1 MLESLAAALLS
12 AFCYGIAAVMQA
24 MAVRS
29 ATRRPELAGSPPGHP
44 GNPGDPGDPGSPGA
58 VGRPG
63 VALPP
68 GAAGSPEV
76 AGLPGPARLPG
87 VAGLPGAAGP
97 PIAGGVPGPVA
108 APAAAP
114 VTGVDPGLVMRM
126 LGQWPFLVSIGID
139 LLGFLAQLVAL
150 ARLPLFAVQAII
162 AANLAVTAVCAAWL
176 MRVRLS
182 PREWLAVTGVVA
194 GVGLL
199 GASAGA
205 EGATR
210 AGFGV
215 ELGLIIA
222 VAVVAVA
229 GLAAARLRGP
239 YLAGLT
245 LVVAVAL
252 PAVATVYHSVF
263 HGDQGLSVYLPPV
276 PDALGPDFP
285 LERWQAWFAVAAAL
299 LTLLVL
305 ANLVRGRFGRSMRAI
320 RDNEVAAS
328 LAGIPVA
335 RVQVTAFVVSAACA
349 GLGGGMFAVLSQ
361 SVSPDAFTLTLSLN
375 LLLAVV
381 IGGAGSLA
389 GAVWGSLLLV
399 LLRYWADQLTGNLPV
414 SPGLRTRLAG
424 NLPLAVFGL
433 LLIVVMVAA
442 PGGVQG
448 LLTRAG
454 RRVRGRWKGRSARR
468 AGLPAPEAEPP
479 APVASHS

>member
-1 MLESLAAALLS
+1 MTLLRHLTGTAVAAIVLFGLTYLVDPFRDYQLATAAAYLCAAAGLTVLIGLGGQVSLGHGALMAVGAYTVAMVQNQFGNHGVSAQWTVVASLAAGVLT
-12 AFCYGIAAVMQA
+12 
-24 MAVRS
+24 
-29 ATRRPELAGSPPGHP
+29 AT
-44 GNPGDPGDPGSPGA
+44 
-58 VGRPG
+58 
-63 VALPP
+63 
-68 GAAGSPEV
+68 AAGTV
-76 AGLPGPARLPG
+76 
-87 VAGLPGAAGP
+87 
-97 PIAGGVPGPVA
+97 I
-108 APAAAP
+108 
-114 VTGVDPGLVMRM
+114 
-126 LGQWPFLVSIGID
+126 
-139 LLGFLAQLVAL
+139 
-150 ARLPLFAVQAII
+150 
-162 AANLAVTAVCAAWL
+162 
-176 MRVRLS
+176 
-182 PREWLAVTGVVA
+182 
-194 GVGLL
+194 
-199 GASAGA
+199 
-205 EGATR
+205 
-210 AGFGV
+210 
-215 ELGLIIA
+215 
-222 VAVVAVA
+222 

-252 PAVATVYHSVF
+252 PAVTTLYHSVF

-454 RRVRGRWKGRSARR
+454 RWVRGRWKGRSARR